1 MKDQEQENRVRPPPQ
16 IPRLRAVP
24 APEVLAR
31 FLRDEILADRL
42 PAGTTLPSERELA
55 QQSGFGRST
64 VREAVKM
71 LSAEG
76 VVAMDGPDRRL
87 VVTQPTTSP
96 LRRVFESFVLGRRIT
111 LGALIEARLLVEPEA
126 SSLAARAKREPA
138 IKSLRQAT
146 LSLEQAET
154 EEEFIQH
161 TVAWHKG
168 VATAT
173 GNEVIES
180 LVEVITYITHTGG
193 SPFYWGS
200 QPAHVIQGVHKAHRK
215 ILSAIEKGDSDLAK
229 SAMVR
234 HLNGYRLMASRDGA
248 LDRTIQM

>member
-1 MKDQEQENRVRPPPQ
+1 M
-16 IPRLRAVP
+16 
-24 APEVLAR
+24 
-31 FLRDEILADRL
+31 
-42 PAGTTLPSERELA
+42 GTPLPSEHDLA

-64 VREAVKM
+64 VREAEKM

-76 VVAMDGPDRRL
+76 FVAPVGRDRRL
-87 VVTQPTTSP
+87 VVTQPTTVP

-126 SSLAARAKREPA
+126 SVLAARAQREPA
-138 IKSLRQAT
+138 IESLRQAT

-154 EEEFIQH
+154 EDAFIEY

-168 VATAT
+168 VAAAT

-180 LVEVITYITHTGG
+180 LVEVITYITHSGG

-200 QPAHVIQGVHKAHRK
+200 QPPNVIQGVHKAHRK
-215 ILSAIEKGDSDLAK
+215 ILSAIEKGDADLAK
-229 SAMVR
+229 AAMIR
-234 HLNGYRLMASRDGA
+234 HLDGYRLMASKDGA
-248 LDRTIQM
+248 LDRAIQM